1 LMGANI
7 LLGIGGGSVRIAVV
21 GGGAIGLY
29 TAYEALKRGYKV
41 DLYEARPR
49 IGDSASGRMPGLL
62 MAIDRP
68 FHSLKNRLVMWGMK
82 LHRELSREIGY
93 EIRDVELLLPYD
105 SRLLDR
111 LMWIAR
117 LYMKYFGFDIEIVRG
132 GDLRRRYPEI
142 NKRFIGAIRMEGFG
156 IVDPLDVLLTLQERI
171 VEMGG
176 GIFLGYRVP
185 PLHDRVI
192 NGVEYD
198 AVVVAAG
205 PHTREIARNV
215 DPKPPR
221 QRFGKGIYAVTS
233 LEIDYILLRFRVTGW
248 KYTRGYG
255 FAPYY
260 KGIGS
265 IFGATFSWAPA
276 KEDYDADYS
285 LVAQALTEGSDVVND
300 EPDIISVHC
309 VPRVINY
316 PRGDWI
322 IRVRRGFALVYGV
335 STPGFTA
342 APAIARYILERLNP

>member
-1 LMGANI
+1 M
-7 LLGIGGGSVRIAVV
+7 RIAVV

-29 TAYEALKRGYKV
+29 TAYMALKKGHKV
-41 DLYEARPR
+41 DLYEARTR

-68 FHSLKNRLVMWGMK
+68 FHSFKNRLVMRGMK

-93 EIRDVELLLPYD
+93 EIRDIDLVLPYD

-111 LMWIAR
+111 LMWIAK
-117 LYMKYFGFDIEIVRG
+117 LYMKYFGFEIEVVRDG
-132 GDLRRRYPEI
+132 ELRRRYPEI
-142 NKRFIGAIRMEGFG
+142 SDEFIGAVRMEGFG
-156 IVDPLDVLLTLQERI
+156 LIDPLDTLLRLQERI

-176 GIFLGYRVP
+176 GVFLGYRVP
-185 PLHDRVI
+185 PLHDKVI

-205 PHTREIARNV
+205 PHTRELSRNI

-233 LEIDYILLRFRVTGW
+233 LEIDYILVRFRVTSW

-265 IFGATFSWAPA
+265 VFGATFSWTPA

-285 LVAQALTEGSDVVND
+285 LISQALDVGSEMVKMR
-300 EPDIISVHC
+300 PDIISVHC

-316 PRGDWI
+316 PGGDWI
-322 IRVRRGFALVYGV
+322 IRIRKGFAMTYGI

-342 APAIARYILERLNP
+342 APAIAEYILDRLKP